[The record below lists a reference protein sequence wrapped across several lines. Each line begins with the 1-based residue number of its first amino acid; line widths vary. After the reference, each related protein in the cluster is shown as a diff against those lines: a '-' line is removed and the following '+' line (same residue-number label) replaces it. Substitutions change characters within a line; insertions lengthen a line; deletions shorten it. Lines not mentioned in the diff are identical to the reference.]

1 MKKRY
6 VLFLLAAL
14 LSLAGCG
21 KRNTEPAPTEGAYTF
36 QDDVG
41 RTVTLDAP
49 ARVAALTGSF
59 ADIWCLAG
67 GEDTLVAAAGD
78 SWTSFDLSLS
88 DSVTN
93 LGGIKD
99 PDLERLF
106 AAAPDLVLLS
116 SNTAAQMDLLEPL
129 EQAGL
134 TVACF
139 NVTNFSEYLNMLEIC
154 TALAGDAGAYD
165 RHGLALQRQIDAA
178 RARDDGSAPTV
189 LYIRATGSSCKVK
202 NSRDTVLGEMLAD
215 LGCINIADSNDSL
228 LEQLSLEEII
238 RSDPDYIFA
247 VLQGADASSAQRTLE
262 TTLLSNPAW
271 QSLSAVKEGR
281 FRVLEHR
288 LYNLKP
294 NARWGEAYEKL
305 ADILY
310 PAP

>member
-1 MKKRY
+1 MKKR
-6 VLFLLAAL
+6 FLLLLLAL
-14 LSLAGCG
+14 LCLTGCG
-21 KRNTEPAPTEGAYTF
+21 QRNPPPPEREGAYTF
-36 QDDVG
+36 ADDLG

-67 GEDTLVAAAGD
+67 GEGSLVAAAGD
-78 SWTSFDLSLS
+78 SWTSFELPLS
-88 DSVTN
+88 DAVVD

-106 AAAPDLVLLS
+106 ATAPDLVLLS
-116 SNTAAQMDLLEPL
+116 SNTAAQLALLEPL

-139 NVTNFSEYLNMLEIC
+139 NVTNFPEYLRMLEIC
-154 TALAGDAGAYD
+154 TALTGDAGAYE
-165 RHGLALQRQIDAA
+165 RHGLALQTQIDTA
-178 RARDDGSAPTV
+178 RSRADGSAPTV

-202 NSRDTVLGEMLAD
+202 NSRDTVLGEMLSD
-215 LGCINIADSNDSL
+215 LGCVNIADSEDSL
-228 LEQLSLEEII
+228 LEQLSLEQII

-247 VLQGADASSAQRTLE
+247 VLQGADSTAAQQTLE

-271 QSLSAVKEGR
+271 QSLTAVKEGR
-281 FRVLEHR
+281 FHVLEHR

-294 NARWGEAYEKL
+294 NARWGEAYEQL
-305 ADILY
+305 ANILY

>member
-1 MKKRY
+1 MKKKLC
-6 VLFLLAAL
+6 VLLTLLCL
-14 LSLAGCG
+14 TGCG
-21 KRNTEPAPTEGAYTF
+21 GQRTETPAQMGAYTF
-36 QDDVG
+36 EDDMG

-49 ARVAALTGSF
+49 KRVAALTGSF

-67 GEDTLVAAAGD
+67 GTDSLVAAAGD
-78 SWTSFDLSLS
+78 SWTSFDLPLS
-88 DSVTN
+88 KDVTN
-93 LGGIKD
+93 LGAIKT
-99 PDLERLF
+99 PDLEHLL

-116 SNTAAQMDLLEPL
+116 SNTAAQLALVEPL

-139 NVTNFSEYLNMLEIC
+139 NVTHFAEYLRMLEIC
-154 TALAGDAGAYD
+154 TDLTGDTAAYE
-165 RHGLALQRQIDAA
+165 RHGLSLREQIENA
-178 RARDDGSAPTV
+178 RARADGSTPTV

-215 LGCINIADSNDSL
+215 LGCINIADSEESL
-228 LEQLSLEEII
+228 LEQLSLEQII
-238 RSDPDYIFA
+238 CSDPDYIFA
-247 VLQGADASSAQRTLE
+247 VLQGADSSAAKQTLE
-262 TTLLSNPAW
+262 TTLLSNHAW
-271 QSLSAVKEGR
+271 QSLTAVREGR
-281 FRVLEHR
+281 FHVLEHR

>member
-1 MKKRY
+1 MKKR
-6 VLFLLAAL
+6 FLLLLLAL
-14 LSLAGCG
+14 LCLTGCG
-21 KRNTEPAPTEGAYTF
+21 QRNPPSPEREGAYTF
-36 QDDVG
+36 EDDLG
-41 RTVTLDAP
+41 RTVTLDTP

-67 GEDTLVAAAGD
+67 GGESLVAAAGD
-78 SWTSFDLSLS
+78 SWTSFALPLADA
-88 DSVTN
+88 VTH

-116 SNTAAQMDLLEPL
+116 SNTAAQLALLEPL

-139 NVTNFSEYLNMLEIC
+139 NVTNFPEYLRTLEIC
-154 TALAGDAGAYD
+154 TALTGDTEAYEY
-165 RHGLALQRQIDAA
+165 HGLALQTQIEAA
-178 RARDDGSAPTV
+178 RARADGSAPTV

-202 NSRDTVLGEMLAD
+202 NSRDTVLGEMLSD
-215 LGCINIADSNDSL
+215 LGCVNIADSGDSL
-228 LEQLSLEEII
+228 LEQLSLEQII
-238 RSDPDYIFA
+238 RADPDYIFA
-247 VLQGADASSAQRTLE
+247 VLQGADSTAAQKTLE
-262 TTLLSNPAW
+262 ATLLSNPAW
-271 QSLSAVKEGR
+271 QNLTAVREGR
-281 FRVLEHR
+281 FHVLEHR

-305 ADILY
+305 ANILY

>member
-1 MKKRY
+1 MKKR
-6 VLFLLAAL
+6 FLLLLLAL
-14 LSLAGCG
+14 LCLTGCG
-21 KRNTEPAPTEGAYTF
+21 QKSAPPPEGEGTHTF
-36 QDDVG
+36 EDDLG

-67 GEDTLVAAAGD
+67 GERSLVAAAGD
-78 SWTSFDLSLS
+78 SWTSFELPLS
-88 DSVTN
+88 DAVTN

-99 PDLERLF
+99 PDLEQLF

-116 SNTAAQMDLLEPL
+116 SNTAAQLALLEPL

-139 NVTNFSEYLNMLEIC
+139 NVTNFPEYLNMLEIC
-154 TALAGDAGAYD
+154 TTLTGDAGAYE
-165 RHGLALQRQIDAA
+165 RHGLALQTQIDTA
-178 RARDDGSAPTV
+178 RSRVDGSAPTV

-202 NSRDTVLGEMLAD
+202 NSRDTVLGEMLSD
-215 LGCINIADSNDSL
+215 LGCVNIADSEDSL
-228 LEQLSLEEII
+228 LEQLSLEQII

-247 VLQGADASSAQRTLE
+247 VLQGADSTAAQQTLE
-262 TTLLSNPAW
+262 ATLLSNPAW
-271 QSLSAVKEGR
+271 QSLTAVKEGR
-281 FRVLEHR
+281 FHVLEHR

-294 NARWGEAYEKL
+294 NARWGEAYEQL
-305 ADILY
+305 ANIFY

>member
-1 MKKRY
+1 MKKI
-6 VLFLLAAL
+6 LLL
-14 LSLAGCG
+14 LLTLLCLTGC
-21 KRNTEPAPTEGAYTF
+21 RQQPQPSPTAGAYRF
-36 QDDVG
+36 EDDLG
-41 RTVTLDAP
+41 RTVSLDAP
-49 ARVAALTGSF
+49 ERVAALTGSF

-78 SWTSFDLSLS
+78 SWTSFDLPLS
-88 DSVTN
+88 DEVTD
-93 LGGIKD
+93 LGAIKT
-99 PDLERLF
+99 PDVERLL

-116 SNTAAQMDLLEPL
+116 SNTAAQLALLEPL

-139 NVTNFSEYLNMLEIC
+139 HVTNFAEYLRMLEIC
-154 TALAGDAGAYD
+154 TSLTGDPEAYD
-165 RHGLALQRQIDAA
+165 RHGLALREQIEHA
-178 RARDDGSAPTV
+178 RARADGSSPTV

-215 LGCINIADSNDSL
+215 LGCVNIADSEDSL
-228 LEQLSLEEII
+228 LEQLSLEQIV

-247 VLQGADASSAQRTLE
+247 VLQGADPTAAEQTLE
-262 TTLLSNPAW
+262 ATLLSNPVW
-271 QSLSAVKEGR
+271 QNLTAVKEGR
-281 FRVLEHR
+281 FHVLEHR

-310 PAP
+310 PVP

>member
-1 MKKRY
+1 MKKKLC
-6 VLFLLAAL
+6 VLLTLLCL
-14 LSLAGCG
+14 TGCG
-21 KRNTEPAPTEGAYTF
+21 GQRTETPAQMGAYTF
-36 QDDVG
+36 EDDMG

-49 ARVAALTGSF
+49 KRVAALTGSF

-67 GEDTLVAAAGD
+67 GTDSLVAAAGD
-78 SWTSFDLSLS
+78 SWTSFDLPLS
-88 DSVTN
+88 KDVTN
-93 LGGIKD
+93 LGAIKT
-99 PDLERLF
+99 PDLEHLL

-116 SNTAAQMDLLEPL
+116 SNTAAQLALVEPL

-139 NVTNFSEYLNMLEIC
+139 NVTHFAEYLRMLEIC
-154 TALAGDAGAYD
+154 TDLTGDTAAYE
-165 RHGLALQRQIDAA
+165 RHGLSLREQIENA
-178 RARDDGSAPTV
+178 RARADGSTPTV

-215 LGCINIADSNDSL
+215 LGCINIADSEESL
-228 LEQLSLEEII
+228 LEQLSLEQII

-247 VLQGADASSAQRTLE
+247 VLQGADSSAAKQTLE

-271 QSLSAVKEGR
+271 QSLTAVREGR
-281 FRVLEHR
+281 FHVLEHR